1 MSSWIGELIKIAIR
15 GFTPFGRNWRKERK
29 RNRGLFVWDLLSIV
43 LQSED
48 RGQVSSGHEARP
60 PTAVA
65 GAAVDV
71 VGVSRPMW

>member
-1 MSSWIGELIKIAIR
+1 M
-15 GFTPFGRNWRKERK
+15 
-29 RNRGLFVWDLLSIV
+29 SIV

-71 VGVSRPMW
+71 VGVGSPLLVWIHVVDVASVAHSHRPLDAVAR